1 MLHVFDSGA
10 GGQYVSDLLHTNG
23 ISNRLVTY
31 PNLFPFGT
39 KSPSELLAIF
49 HSFREEQ
56 EGTIFC
62 ACNTMSLVLES
73 HSYDFRANDVIP
85 TFPRTDAEAPVCF
98 GTRNTVELAGLVYP
112 DFRGVDA
119 SLLVQAAEDVY
130 RNKIIVG
137 EARDLFERMITEPV
151 QLGSTHLSYLAHL
164 IGQAEGH
171 VEPDYVGLYRAH
183 VGETE

>member
-1 MLHVFDSGA
+1 MLNVFDSGA
-10 GGQYVSDLLHTNG
+10 GGQYVSNLLRNNG
-23 ISNRLVTY
+23 IPNRLVTF
-31 PNLFPFGT
+31 PDMFPFGN
-39 KSPSELLAIF
+39 KSPSDLLVLF
-49 HSFREEQ
+49 HKFREET

-98 GTRNTVELAGLVYP
+98 GTQNTIELAGLIYP

-130 RNKIIVG
+130 REKIIVG
-137 EARDLFERMITEPV
+137 DARELFEKMITGQV

-164 IGQAEGH
+164 IGLAREH